1 MKELLAIEGG
11 TPVRETPLAYGR
23 QWIGDDDIAA
33 VAETLKSD
41 YLTCGPKIT
50 ELEDALCAYTGAGY
64 AVAMNSGTAVLH
76 AATHAAGIGEGDEVI
91 VTPFTFMA
99 SANSALYVGATPVF
113 ADIDPDTWNIDP
125 ASVEAHVTDKT
136 KAIVAVDYGGE
147 AVDADALREICDR
160 HHLVFIED
168 AAHAIGTTYKGR
180 PTGSYADITT
190 MSFHP
195 VKTVTS
201 GEGGALLTD
210 NADYARDARLL
221 RAHGM
226 EHDPAQMRITVPE
239 DDAGA
244 WLCDQLFLGYNYR
257 MPDLD
262 AALLLSQMKKIDR
275 FIARRKELVARYDA
289 VFADMPEIIPQK
301 RMPWSDAA
309 RHLYAVRLDLSKL
322 SCTRKQFFDA
332 MRAEN
337 IYCQVH
343 YVLTYWFSHYQKRG
357 YRKGLCPVAEA
368 VYASVLSLPLFPKMT
383 DADQEDVIRAVRK
396 IISHYAGPSGG

>member
-1 MKELLAIEGG
+1 MSEQLAIEGG
-11 TPVRETPLAYGR
+11 TPVRKTPLAYGR
-23 QWIGDDDIAA
+23 QWIEEDDIAA
-33 VAETLKSD
+33 VTETLRSD
-41 YLTCGPKIT
+41 FLTCGPRIT
-50 ELEDALCAYTGAGY
+50 ELEDALCEYTGAKY

-99 SANSALYVGATPVF
+99 SANSALYVGARPVF
-113 ADIDPDTWNIDP
+113 ADIDRDTWNIDP
-125 ASVEAHVTDKT
+125 DCVEKLVTSNT

-147 AVDADALREICDR
+147 AVDADALREICEK
-160 HHLVFIED
+160 HGLVFIED
-168 AAHAIGTTYKGR
+168 AAHAIGTRHNGC

-201 GEGGALLTD
+201 GEGGAVLTN
-210 NADYARDARLL
+210 NADFARDARLL

-226 EHDPAQMRITVPE
+226 EHDPSLMRIEVPE
-239 DDAGA
+239 GDDGA
-244 WLCDQLFLGYNYR
+244 WLCDQLMLGWNYR
-257 MPDLD
+257 MPDIN

-289 VFADMPEIIPQK
+289 VFADMPEIITQK
-301 RMPWSDAA
+301 HMPWSDAA
-309 RHLYAVRLDLSKL
+309 RHLYAVRIDTSKL
-322 SCTRKQFFDA
+322 NCTRRQFFDA

-343 YVLTYWFSHYQKRG
+343 YVPTYWFSNYQKLG
-357 YRKGLCPVAEA
+357 YRKGLCPVAEE
-368 VYASVLSLPLFPKMT
+368 VYGSVMSLPLFPKMT
-383 DADQEDVIRAVRK
+383 DEDLDDVIRAVK
-396 IISHYAGPSGG
+396 KVTSHYR

>member
-1 MKELLAIEGG
+1 MPVKPAIEGG
-11 TPVRETPLAYGR
+11 TPVRNTPLAYGR
-23 QWIGDDDIAA
+23 QWIEEDDVAA
-33 VAETLKSD
+33 VSETLKSD
-41 YLTCGPKIT
+41 FLTCGPKIT
-50 ELEDALCAYTGAGY
+50 ELEDVLCAYTGAKY

-125 ASVEAHVTDKT
+125 ALVEAHVTDKT

-201 GEGGALLTD
+201 
-210 NADYARDARLL
+210 
-221 RAHGM
+221 
-226 EHDPAQMRITVPE
+226 
-239 DDAGA
+239 
-244 WLCDQLFLGYNYR
+244 
-257 MPDLD
+257 
-262 AALLLSQMKKIDR
+262 
-275 FIARRKELVARYDA
+275 
-289 VFADMPEIIPQK
+289 
-301 RMPWSDAA
+301 
-309 RHLYAVRLDLSKL
+309 
-322 SCTRKQFFDA
+322 TRK
-332 MRAEN
+332 N
-337 IYCQVH
+337 
-343 YVLTYWFSHYQKRG
+343 
-357 YRKGLCPVAEA
+357 
-368 VYASVLSLPLFPKMT
+368 
-383 DADQEDVIRAVRK
+383 
-396 IISHYAGPSGG
+396 

>member
-1 MKELLAIEGG
+1 MSEKTAIDGG
-11 TPVRETPLAYGR
+11 TPVRSTPLAYGR
-23 QWIGDDDIAA
+23 QWIEEDDIAA
-33 VAETLKSD
+33 VTETLKSD
-41 YLTCGPKIT
+41 YLTSGPKIT
-50 ELEDALCAYTGAGY
+50 ELEDVLCAYTGAKY

-99 SANSALYVGATPVF
+99 SANSALYVGARPVF
-113 ADIDPDTWNIDP
+113 ADIDPETWNIDP
-125 ASVEAHVTDKT
+125 ASVEAHVTKKT
-136 KAIVAVDYGGE
+136 RAIVAVDYGGE
-147 AVDADALREICDR
+147 AVDADALRAICDR

-168 AAHAIGTTYKGR
+168 AAHAIGTKYKGR

-201 GEGGALLTD
+201 GEGGAVLTN
-210 NADYARDARLL
+210 NADFARDARLL

-226 EHDPAQMRITVPE
+226 EHDPSLMRIDAPAG
-239 DDAGA
+239 DDGT

-275 FIARRKELVARYDA
+275 FIARRKELVAHYDA

-301 RMPWSDAA
+301 HMPWSDAA
-309 RHLYAVRLDLSKL
+309 RHLYAVRLDLSRL

-337 IYCQVH
+337 IFCQVH
-343 YVLTYWFSHYQKRG
+343 YIPTYLFSHYRSLG
-357 YRKGLCPVAEA
+357 YQKGLCPVAEE
-368 VYASVLSLPLFPKMT
+368 VYASVFSLPLFPKMT
-383 DADQEDVIRAVRK
+383 DEDQDDAVRAVKKVTKR
-396 IISHYAGPSGG
+396 YAV